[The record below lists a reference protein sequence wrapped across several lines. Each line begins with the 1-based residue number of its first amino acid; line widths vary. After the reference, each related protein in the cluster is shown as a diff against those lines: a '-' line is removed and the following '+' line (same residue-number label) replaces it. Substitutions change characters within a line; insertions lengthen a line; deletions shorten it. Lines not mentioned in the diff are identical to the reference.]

1 MTPDQIQAR
10 KAAFTKAKAALKPDA
25 TPEQMTGAIWLLAP
39 LTGYRALGMK
49 TMLQRKMQGKP
60 HKWADFAKEV
70 T

>member
-1 MTPDQIQAR
+1 MTPQQIKDR
-10 KAAFTKAKAALKPDA
+10 KAAFAKAKAALKPDA

-49 TMLQRKMQGKP
+49 TMLQRKLQGKP

-70 T
+70 S